1 MAFEGLSAKLQE
13 VTRKL
18 RGKARI
24 TESDLKEILREVK
37 LALLEADVN
46 YKIVKDFIATIQEK
60 ALGQDVLKS
69 LTPGQQV
76 VKIVKDELVNLLGGV
91 ESKVNFTPNPP
102 TIIMLVGLQG
112 SGKTTTAGKLAN
124 LFRKEGKK
132 PLLVACDVYRPAA
145 IKQLQVV
152 GSQLNIP
159 VFANENSKDVVH
171 IAKQAINTAIS
182 KLNDVVILDTAGRL
196 HIDEELMDELKNVK
210 ISVKPH
216 EILLVVDSMTGQ
228 DAVNVAT
235 AFNENLGIDGV
246 VLTKLDGD
254 TRGGAALSV
263 KKVTGKP
270 IKFAAT
276 GEKLSDIE
284 VFHPERMASRILG
297 MGDVLSIIEKAEEAF
312 DLEEAEKIE
321 KQLKKREFDLDD
333 YLVQLR
339 QVKKMGSFSSILKMI
354 PGMGQ
359 IKNLKVDDNE
369 FNRIEAIICS
379 MTAKERR
386 NPKLLNGSR
395 RLRIAKG
402 SGTTVQEI
410 NKFMQTFETT
420 QKMMKKLQ
428 TDKGS
433 MKKLMKLM
441 CIFALVFV
449 AGCGASS
456 STDEQKEVVTNFFD
470 YVKECDITKLKKVA
484 SEDVLSGMDL
494 EKMEKELSQYT
505 EEEYGKVFVDET
517 NKFKKAIFKDLF
529 TDIKIKDIKADG
541 DKTTVKVTGK
551 QKDYSQVSFDQSELN
566 TTAQQY
572 VEEHQ
577 DELAK
582 VYKEEG
588 LSAYQIKVYDGIAPI
603 LYQSMTDTYK
613 SAPTE
618 KLTATFTLEKK
629 NDKWIITGIDE

>member
-46 YKIVKDFIATIQEK
+46 YKIVKDFIASIQEK

-171 IAKQAINTAIS
+171 IAKQAINAAIS

-196 HIDEELMDELKNVK
+196 HIDEELMNELKNVK
-210 ISVKPH
+210 TSVKPH

-228 DAVNVAT
+228 DAVNLAT

-263 KKVTGKP
+263 KNVTGKP

-333 YLVQLR
+333 YLTQLR

-433 MKKLMKLM
+433 MKKLMKG
-441 CIFALVFV
+441 INPE
-449 AGCGASS
+449 
-456 STDEQKEVVTNFFD
+456 D
-470 YVKECDITKLKKVA
+470 LK
-484 SEDVLSGMDL
+484 GML
-494 EKMEKELSQYT
+494 K
-505 EEEYGKVFVDET
+505 
-517 NKFKKAIFKDLF
+517 
-529 TDIKIKDIKADG
+529 
-541 DKTTVKVTGK
+541 
-551 QKDYSQVSFDQSELN
+551 
-566 TTAQQY
+566 
-572 VEEHQ
+572 
-577 DELAK
+577 
-582 VYKEEG
+582 
-588 LSAYQIKVYDGIAPI
+588 
-603 LYQSMTDTYK
+603 
-613 SAPTE
+613 
-618 KLTATFTLEKK
+618 
-629 NDKWIITGIDE
+629 